1 MATITSNQSGAW
13 SATATWVGGALPADG
28 DAVVIDAGHL
38 VLMDVDQSAW
48 TGLFNVTITSHATTP
63 GMLYWAA
70 GTSGYLKVRTGYKI
84 LGTNAAAYGRL
95 LANSDGV
102 WGNTGD
108 LPYADKAVIDL
119 QGTAYV
125 DCQYLDVALRGTEP
139 TNKYVETYGTAYTLS
154 SVNTTTNVLT
164 FGSAPPAAGTVVAI
178 RSTGTLP
185 GGLDPDELY
194 YTRSVSGNDCKLAF
208 TNSDST
214 VVDITS
220 SGSGTIT
227 MYDGHTSTSTAVMNV
242 LQDVTGDAQWV
253 TTSGHNRCLLANTGK
268 SVDTQFLTLSAVAA
282 GTITLSANVDSAQY
296 PLSSIYLTARNVS
309 VRYAGTS
316 VIALF
321 DFANR
326 LSGTAVLNCEI
337 TALSGTRQYGYAVNY
352 GTSHTLGGCYSNL
365 YQVASNCNYPS
376 VSGVACG
383 VGSVTSSLGYGAT
396 LSGVFAGNTYLLGA
410 SYGVLTAQSKAFGS
424 SNILNGYGRYGAV
437 LGGLMRGYDYM
448 YAVGAVMSGRMIH
461 GNNNYF
467 NSSEITGTIAG
478 FSYGVSEGSYGNIV
492 SGTIKGCTTAFNAVN
507 SIKGEG
513 MKLESNGTDFSHTNN
528 SRSFAMPAIQSNRHN
543 ETANDT
549 RAWCGVGAVTH
560 ETTTVPSGKTYS
572 HKFTFTA
579 DYAPTML
586 VWDVSRAFPL
596 ATSFVVHVKN
606 DSTGLSSTQ
615 RLRWQIIDGDT
626 DSIAGGTPYAEW
638 ISSDSTDWQSSTLSY
653 TRTDDRPLRI
663 RVMGYRGSGNAY
675 AYLEPL
681 TCGGGGGGS
690 AVIGSPIVRAIH

>member
-28 DAVVIDAGHL
+28 DAVVIAAGHL

-102 WGNTGD
+102 WGNTGA

-125 DCQYLDVALRGTEP
+125 DCQYLDVALRCTEP

-154 SVNTTTNVLT
+154 SVNTSTNVLT

-178 RSTGTLP
+178 RSTGALP
-185 GGLDPDELY
+185 GGLDSEELY
-194 YTRSVSGNDCKLAF
+194 YTRSVSGNDCKLAYY
-208 TNSDST
+208 NNDAA

-227 MYDGHTSTSTAVMNV
+227 MYSGHTNTGTAVVNV

-253 TTSGHNRCLLANTGK
+253 TTSGHNRCVLSNTK
-268 SVDTQFLTLSAVAA
+268 TFDVQFLTLSSVAA
-282 GTITLSANVDSAQY
+282 GAITLSANVDGAIA
-296 PLSSIYLTARNVS
+296 PLSYILLTARNVS
-309 VRYAGTS
+309 VRSSTTTS
-316 VIALF
+316 TYIF
-321 DFANR
+321 DWQSATTRGGVF
-326 LSGTAVLNCEI
+326 NCEI
-337 TALSGTRQYGYAVNY
+337 TSLNGVKQYGYALYN
-352 GTSHTLGGCYSNL
+352 GTGHTLGGVTANCQFISYSSTSCTFSGVMCCAYELARN
-365 YQVASNCNYPS
+365 AGGHTISGI
-376 VSGVACG
+376 VSGVQYVLDSAPGCVFTSAAKVYG
-383 VGSVTSSLGYGAT
+383 CCISTGNGSAVFGGFYRGIDASSVTGCVLAGKFVNGVNF
-396 LSGVFAGNTYLLGA
+396 SGIGFLVTGSIIGFDYAIHQDSGGVTISGELKGNYIALNQPVGDVGNGMT
-410 SYGVLTAQSKAFGS
+410 LTA
-424 SNILNGYGRYGAV
+424 NVTDAV
-437 LGGLMRGYDYM
+437 
-448 YAVGAVMSGRMIH
+448 VSGRLLSAWKPGLI
-461 GNNNYF
+461 
-467 NSSEITGTIAG
+467 
-478 FSYGVSEGSYGNIV
+478 SYNH
-492 SGTIKGCTTAFNAVN
+492 
-507 SIKGEG
+507 
-513 MKLESNGTDFSHTNN
+513 NG
-528 SRSFAMPAIQSNRHN
+528 
-543 ETANDT
+543 TANDT
-549 RAWCGVGAVTH
+549 RSWCAGGTVTH
-560 ETTTVPSGKTYS
+560 ETSTVPSGKSYS
-572 HKFTFTA
+572 SKFTFTSA
-579 DYAPTML
+579 NYPTI
-586 VWDVSRAFPL
+586 VEWDISRIAPL
-596 ATSFVVHVKN
+596 ATSFTVHAKN
-606 DSTGLSSTQ
+606 DSTSLSAAQ

-626 DSIAGGTPYAEW
+626 DSIGGGTPYAEW